1 MSKLHKLVLSALF
14 TLSLGATPALAE
26 KLGLGHRALPEEI
39 NAWDVTVLPDGKGLR
54 PGSGDVTTGEAVF
67 GEKCAACHGEFAEG
81 LDSWPVLAGGQG
93 SLKDRRPVKTIGSY
107 WPHLSTVW
115 DYVHRSMPFGSAQT
129 VSVDETYAI
138 TAFLLYSNG
147 LVDEDFVLSKENF
160 GKVQLPNSQGFYA
173 DDRSESE
180 YPLFRKEP
188 CMKDCRGPVKVTKRA
203 VELKVTPT
211 DPDGKPA
218 GTLPGIAGPVPVQQ
232 KSEAAEPAVET
243 NTAAAPSEATAPVET
258 ASAENMDHE
267 DGTRHQLV
275 EAGKT
280 VFKKCQACHKIGDG
294 AKNATGPHLN
304 GVIGRVPG
312 TVEGYKYSKA
322 FSKLQATG
330 EAWDD
335 ARLAAFLE
343 KPKAFAAG
351 TKMAFAGLKKEDE
364 RAALIAYLKSAGK

>member
-1 MSKLHKLVLSALF
+1 MSKSRKFVLSALLL
-14 TLSLGATPALAE
+14 LSVSATPVLAE
-26 KLGLGHRALPEEI
+26 KIGLGRPALPEEI
-39 NAWDVTVLPDGKGLR
+39 DAWDVTVLPDGKGLR

-81 LDSWPVLAGGQG
+81 LDAWPVLAGGQG

-138 TAFLLYSNG
+138 VAFLLYSNG
-147 LVDEDFVLSKENF
+147 LVEDDFVLSKDNF
-160 GKVQLPNSQGFYA
+160 NEVQLPNNQGFYA
-173 DDRSESE
+173 DDRSEAE
-180 YPLFRKEP
+180 YPLFSKEP

-211 DPDGKPA
+211 DADGKPA
-218 GTLPGIAGPVPVQQ
+218 GTLPDITGQAPVQQ
-232 KSEAAEPAVET
+232 KSEAAEPATATDTASKET
-243 NTAAAPSEATAPVET
+243 PAEAAKTVET
-258 ASAENMDHE
+258 ASAEGMDHE
-267 DGTRHQLV
+267 LV

-280 VFKKCQACHKIGDG
+280 VFKKCQSCHKIGDG

-304 GVIGRVPG
+304 GVVGRVPG
-312 TVEGYKYSKA
+312 TVDGYKYSKA
-322 FSKLQATG
+322 FSKMQSEG
-330 EAWDD
+330 EVWDD

-343 KPKAFAAG
+343 NPKTFAAG
-351 TKMAFAGLKKEDE
+351 TKMTFAGLKKEHE

>member
-1 MSKLHKLVLSALF
+1 MSKLHRLVLSALF
-14 TLSLGATPALAE
+14 TLSLGATPTLAE

-160 GKVQLPNSQGFYA
+160 SEVQLPNSQGFYA
-173 DDRSESE
+173 DDRSEAE
-180 YPLFRKEP
+180 YPLFRKN
-188 CMKDCRGPVKVTKRA
+188 
-203 VELKVTPT
+203 
-211 DPDGKPA
+211 PA
-218 GTLPGIAGPVPVQQ
+218 
-232 KSEAAEPAVET
+232 
-243 NTAAAPSEATAPVET
+243 
-258 ASAENMDHE
+258 
-267 DGTRHQLV
+267 
-275 EAGKT
+275 
-280 VFKKCQACHKIGDG
+280 
-294 AKNATGPHLN
+294 
-304 GVIGRVPG
+304 
-312 TVEGYKYSKA
+312 
-322 FSKLQATG
+322 
-330 EAWDD
+330 
-335 ARLAAFLE
+335 
-343 KPKAFAAG
+343 
-351 TKMAFAGLKKEDE
+351 
-364 RAALIAYLKSAGK
+364 